1 MIDVLDMIGGDHDA
15 DAEEGDPAEPIG
27 DEADAAWVEWDKMRG
42 SQKRGP
48 NCTVGEEDDEEDDPA
63 GQCDEDGV
71 NTQAGMARGTGAGC
85 PIADPD
91 AEHDGRE
98 EEASP

>member
-15 DAEEGDPAEPIG
+15 DGEEGDPAEPIG

-48 NCTVGEEDDEEDDPA
+48 N
-63 GQCDEDGV
+63 
-71 NTQAGMARGTGAGC
+71 
-85 PIADPD
+85 
-91 AEHDGRE
+91 
-98 EEASP
+98 